1 MFIPIYD
8 RNHLRH
14 IRYQRVTIA
23 LIAANCLVFAYQLF
37 LGAAGANAV
46 IQDIGITP
54 ATLMASPPASPQTLL
69 GIPAWLTPVTY
80 MFLHGDWTHLG
91 ANMLFLWV
99 FGDNV
104 EDAMGHWRFLLFYLI
119 CGVAAGFAHVV
130 AHPASTAPL
139 IGASG
144 AISGVFAAYVL
155 LYPKIRVWVLPI
167 PFIPLLLPILWIVI
181 AWLGFQ
187 IYFIT
192 AHLENTTAWWAHLGG
207 FAAGAVLI
215 LFMRRPETPLFGKAA
230 DHAPNIKQA

>member
-14 IRYQRVTIA
+14 IRYQRVTLV
-23 LIAANCLVFAYQLF
+23 LIAANCIMFGFQAL
-37 LGAAGANAV
+37 LGTAGSNAV
-46 IQDIGITP
+46 ILDIGVTP
-54 ATLMASPPASPQTLL
+54 AALL
-69 GIPAWLTPVTY
+69 TQNVAHQSHLFDVPAWLTPATY
-80 MFLHGDWTHLG
+80 MFLHGDWMHLG

-119 CGVAAGFAHVV
+119 CGVAAGLAHVL
-130 AHPASTAPL
+130 AHPDSTAPL

-144 AISGVFAAYVL
+144 AIAGVFAAYVM
-155 LYPKIRVWVLPI
+155 LYPKIRVWVLPL
-167 PFIPLLLPILWIVI
+167 PFIPVLLPILWIVI

-187 IYFIT
+187 IYFI
-192 AHLENTTAWWAHLGG
+192 ASQVDNTTAWWAHLGG

-215 LFMRRPETPLFGKAA
+215 LFLRRPETPLFGRAV
-230 DHAPNIKQA
+230 DQAPNIKEV